1 MRYEKLTE
9 APQRIEPT
17 DFDLDDP
24 AVNHAFAAEQ
34 LAKRMETIEQTADSI
49 IFRTGDGERGWIM
62 LYNNADQSADYV
74 VQYRTRNWNWMNKSV
89 TQCVL
94 WRNAA
99 SPYVGGLTE
108 RIFFG
113 HLLST
118 YQTIMSDYRQT
129 PSGHDFWIARM
140 KQAISRGHGVGVA
153 NTNHHTVA
161 WFDPAAGRTFLA
173 WLRQQD
179 AYGPTAKYQS
189 LRYVISA

>member
-1 MRYEKLTE
+1 MAAASTLRVR
-9 APQRIEPT
+9 AAGN
-17 DFDLDDP
+17 LDDP
-24 AVNHAFAAEQ
+24 AVNHVFAAEH
-34 LAKRMETIEQTADSI
+34 LAKRAETIEQTADYI
-49 IFRTGDGERGWIM
+49 IFRTGDGERGWIV
-62 LYNNADQSADYV
+62 LYNNTDQSADYV

-99 SPYVGGLTE
+99 SPYVGGLAE

-113 HLLST
+113 HLLRT
-118 YQTIMSDYRQT
+118 YRTIMSDYRQT

-140 KQAISRGHGVGVA
+140 KQAISRGHRVGVA

-161 WFDPAAGRTFLA
+161 WFDPAAGQTFLA